1 MFQVRNMRK
10 WPASTVSV
18 FSQLFGQT
26 KCYPVAVQMT
36 GVGKIDKTMLK
47 AGFGSRPDRMV
58 GMKHRKR
65 THTPHAKRRVV
76 ANANPDTHSGGA
88 LCA

>member
-1 MFQVRNMRK
+1 MAGLNCLGIL
-10 WPASTVSV
+10 ASRGNTE
-18 FSQLFGQT
+18 
-26 KCYPVAVQMT
+26 CDPVAVQMT